1 MTGMTSTKISADDR
15 NLFINAAKL
24 AAQQRAAQNAE
35 ATPKTQEHGA
45 SQLTNH
51 PNKTMAPSIGAKI
64 KVVGV
69 GGGGTNAINT
79 MISSGL
85 DSVDFVAANT
95 DTQSLSHSL
104 SPVTIQVGK
113 ELTKGLGAG
122 ADPDIGRD
130 ATLEDRHE
138 IMEALTGSDMVFVTA
153 GMGGG
158 TGTGGA
164 SVVAQIARELGA
176 LTVGVVTKPFT
187 FEGRRRSKQAEI
199 GIERLREA
207 VDTLIVIPNQRL
219 LQLATPEMSLLE
231 AFRLADKVLLDAVRG
246 ISDIINIPGT
256 INVDFADV
264 KTIMSKMGR
273 ALMGIGF
280 AEGEGQAMKAA
291 TMAISSPLLEDMNI
305 EGATGVLINITA
317 APSVGII
324 ELNEACSVIHESAH
338 EDANIIM
345 GTVIDENMKDGIRV
359 TVIATGFAM
368 DHDHPPMHT
377 QHTQDNTLF
386 APPPKKI
393 LSNIRQE
400 MSNFNHYPATQAAQ
414 PPRSSYSPQVQPT
427 GAGTTINQTPPQHST
442 TNPPAHH
449 NPASTQHQ
457 PVPNSTNPTGS
468 HPAEP
473 TSPASLTQTH
483 AQPPAP
489 PPLKAPPSTTRPTMN
504 STSATSTTPAQSNS
518 RTVQA
523 PPTTPPPGATQSY
536 PPPKLTQP
544 KGGMVGSPL
553 HKQPTSPSQN
563 PVQSTTSSTNPL
575 LREDITADIE
585 NSIDDAI
592 HRAEESTTATKV
604 PARNTPTQNS
614 VDIEVPTFLRKP
626 NHQAPT
632 SPSHPTAH
640 NKP

>member
-1 MTGMTSTKISADDR
+1 MAGITSTKISADDR

-24 AAQQRAAQNAE
+24 AEQQRAAQKSAPA
-35 ATPKTQEHGA
+35 ATPGPAMGA
-45 SQLTNH
+45 SAYAVEQ
-51 PNKTMAPSIGAKI
+51 PAMGAKI

-219 LQLATPEMSLLE
+219 LQMATPEMSLLE
-231 AFRLADKVLLDAVRG
+231 AFKLADKVLLDAVRG

-273 ALMGIGF
+273 ALMGIGS
-280 AEGEGQAMKAA
+280 AEGEGRAMKAA

-317 APSVGII
+317 APSVGIL

-345 GTVIDENMKDGIRV
+345 GTVIDDNLDDGIRV
-359 TVIATGFAM
+359 TVIATGFAVEH
-368 DHDHPPMHT
+368 DGHLTHDH
-377 QHTQDNTLF
+377 TLF

-393 LSNIRQE
+393 LTNIRQE
-400 MSNFNHYPATQAAQ
+400 MSALTNRQAAPPPVPTSTPPLSAGAPPRAAAPIPTAPTAYAKQTEVAPPPSAANQHPVPVPATSPAAATTPAPSAPAAGAGPDSSVSQAPAAGPVEPITKPKGGVVGSLLHKAAAPTPGSISPQAAPPKLNEGFAADIEDSIDTAMQRAVQ
-414 PPRSSYSPQVQPT
+414 PPR
-427 GAGTTINQTPPQHST
+427 
-442 TNPPAHH
+442 
-449 NPASTQHQ
+449 
-457 PVPNSTNPTGS
+457 
-468 HPAEP
+468 
-473 TSPASLTQTH
+473 
-483 AQPPAP
+483 
-489 PPLKAPPSTTRPTMN
+489 
-504 STSATSTTPAQSNS
+504 TPAA
-518 RTVQA
+518 A
-523 PPTTPPPGATQSY
+523 PAARAPAA
-536 PPPKLTQP
+536 PKV
-544 KGGMVGSPL
+544 GG
-553 HKQPTSPSQN
+553 
-563 PVQSTTSSTNPL
+563 
-575 LREDITADIE
+575 
-585 NSIDDAI
+585 
-592 HRAEESTTATKV
+592 
-604 PARNTPTQNS
+604 

-626 NHQAPT
+626 SSAAQTQKPQAP
-632 SPSHPTAH
+632 SS
-640 NKP
+640 